1 MESSKQTRKAS
12 GEAPPP
18 ALPAKRT
25 EEEDTAPST
34 STSSDDGMK
43 GQRFNHRAIFKMTLI
58 EEIAQS
64 YKGASNFQLGDKTLT
79 FTVEDVALI
88 LGLPSCG
95 SSVPHYSS
103 PIKLSKLHHRF
114 VAKLTFDR
122 KVVTKLIR
130 QLVQSDDPC
139 DVEDTTRLW
148 IVLLLSTFLCPR
160 SSPSCPPQMLICLNN
175 IDEVGRY
182 NWAAAV
188 TEMTL
193 HKFDDFVTIVRE
205 KRSGRNTTPKRRIA
219 GREHGSANIFGCSA
233 ALDIIKHLKLASKE
247 KIAITCVSQEKMHVE
262 TEGVAAPPHP
272 ALMALLQGLGNEI
285 RLLPE
290 RLEQYKSCN
299 EGHFEAL
306 TTAVTTGFNKMK
318 KLISS
323 TSMAQDQP
331 TVGTDAENFV
341 STQPSLTPAPA
352 APAYGNASAS
362 VLIVDQGIIAPDPV
376 SVVPTTALLSPTS
389 LIKNMK
395 CRDDPQPGIYD
406 QSPFR
411 RLDKASKKRTSYQR
425 KKGKKAMSTLFR
437 FYKQWTC
444 KSEATERQRALV
456 EAFIAEEGYVDHKHT
471 VLNFI
476 NNCSLKWSHIWDI
489 LWGNMTDDEVIDIV
503 LHAMKVRQR
512 EQEALI
518 PNSYHRWE
526 FLGTILGS
534 WIMHTDGSDDDRG
547 HKLHTSL
554 GDENLGCPISDFQ
567 FLFFVVHVSN
577 HWFLLSLQLEQRRIV
592 VYNSCRGHPTYDTC
606 ARKWEPILKAYLRYE
621 GYRNADEFQLILD
634 EICPQQPSSSM
645 NCAMYIFITEL
656 DGILRPRRCHLDNRR
671 KGSLG
676 NLQRRR
682 RYTRKEVKILPSS
695 RKDEVLQRA
704 SGGPSPESRKARRTE
719 DDRVVEERFDIS
731 AA

>member
-1 MESSKQTRKAS
+1 
-12 GEAPPP
+12 
-18 ALPAKRT
+18 
-25 EEEDTAPST
+25 
-34 STSSDDGMK
+34 
-43 GQRFNHRAIFKMTLI
+43 
-58 EEIAQS
+58 
-64 YKGASNFQLGDKTLT
+64 
-79 FTVEDVALI
+79 
-88 LGLPSCG
+88 
-95 SSVPHYSS
+95 
-103 PIKLSKLHHRF
+103 
-114 VAKLTFDR
+114 
-122 KVVTKLIR
+122 
-130 QLVQSDDPC
+130 
-139 DVEDTTRLW
+139 
-148 IVLLLSTFLCPR
+148 
-160 SSPSCPPQMLICLNN
+160 MLICLDN

-219 GREHGSANIFGCSA
+219 GREHGSANIFGYSA
-233 ALDIIKHLKLASKE
+233 ALAVWFLEHTRLRQPIDREAIPRLFRWGSVLDKKLSFSIDSLQGQQIIKHLKLASKE
-247 KIAITCVSQEKMHVE
+247 KTAITCVSQEKMHVE

-306 TTAVTTGFNKMK
+306 TTVVTMGFNKME

-331 TVGTDAENFV
+331 TVGTDAENFI

-352 APAYGNASAS
+352 APAYGDASAS
-362 VLIVDQGIIAPDPV
+362 VLIVDQGIIAPDP
-376 SVVPTTALLSPTS
+376 
-389 LIKNMK
+389 
-395 CRDDPQPGIYD
+395 
-406 QSPFR
+406 
-411 RLDKASKKRTSYQR
+411 
-425 KKGKKAMSTLFR
+425 AMSTLFK

-444 KSEATERQRALV
+444 KSEATERQMALV

-547 HKLHTSL
+547 HKLHTFL
-554 GDENLGCPISDFQ
+554 GHENLGCPISDFQ

-606 ARKWEPILKAYLRYE
+606 ARKWEAILKAYLRYE

-634 EICPQQPSSSM
+634 EICPQQTSSSM
-645 NCAMYIFITEL
+645 NCAMYIFMYVDRLTTKQELFWDFSDNDVYLSTTSITAVDRFVLPEQN
-656 DGILRPRRCHLDNRR
+656 LR
-671 KGSLG
+671 
-676 NLQRRR
+676 
-682 RYTRKEVKILPSS
+682 
-695 RKDEVLQRA
+695 
-704 SGGPSPESRKARRTE
+704 
-719 DDRVVEERFDIS
+719 
-731 AA
+731 